1 MAPTFASALTLSAVA
16 LGCRAFT
23 RLGTKRFDV
32 QGLPILLDALKEP
45 ASRKGKERER
55 IVLGENGEEIRR
67 GIVTDVV
74 NDASVHYPALRIAT
88 APSDIMFTNPYF
100 SRFFTLGQ
108 VIETYRGGGIFQPA
122 VDEAVRLLQSGEWI
136 HIFPEGK
143 INQPTINPDGGLFRF
158 KWGVGR
164 IIMDSS
170 IMPEIIPIWI
180 SALILFRLWL
190 LSTHTNSRVL
200 CTFRISTLAAPTR
213 VTVPSDPAGFDQIMD
228 ERRGYPRPIPRPGA
242 SVSITVGSPLTPR
255 ISPLVDSW
263 RAATKQLGRP
273 PGEAGAAGAVGA
285 SGCIG
290 EVGSGNGDWAARA
303 NGEHPG
309 GKEAEESMRIKICE
323 ILQEGVRELGES
335 VERKEGRME
344 RGEWCHSSRRGGG
357 MRVW

>member
-1 MAPTFASALTLSAVA
+1 
-16 LGCRAFT
+16 
-23 RLGTKRFDV
+23 
-32 QGLPILLDALKEP
+32 
-45 ASRKGKERER
+45 
-55 IVLGENGEEIRR
+55 
-67 GIVTDVV
+67 
-74 NDASVHYPALRIAT
+74 
-88 APSDIMFTNPYF
+88 
-100 SRFFTLGQ
+100 
-108 VIETYRGGGIFQPA
+108 
-122 VDEAVRLLQSGEWI
+122 
-136 HIFPEGK
+136 
-143 INQPTINPDGGLFRF
+143 
-158 KWGVGR
+158 
-164 IIMDSS
+164 
-170 IMPEIIPIWI
+170 
-180 SALILFRLWL
+180 
-190 LSTHTNSRVL
+190 
-200 CTFRISTLAAPTR
+200 
-213 VTVPSDPAGFDQIMD
+213 VPSDPAGFDQIMD

-357 MRVW
+357 DAGLVGEGAEASERLAHRK